1 MIANNNEKESFMKKY
16 NVGIVGATGI
26 VGETML
32 RVLEERNFPVN
43 KLKLIASPQS
53 AGKTYQFANRKI
65 TVETLKRNSFQDIDI
80 ALFSAGGSV
89 SKEYAPVAVS
99 SGAVVID
106 NSNAFRMDVD
116 TPLVVPEINPNK
128 IFCHNGIIANPNC
141 STIQLVV
148 ALKPIYDEVGITRI
162 IVSTYQA
169 VSGSGKKAI
178 NELMD
183 QTKKYIGKEECKPEV
198 YPYQIAFNVLPHIDV
213 FENNGYTKEEMKI
226 INETKKIFDD
236 NNIKIS
242 ATAVRVPI
250 INGHS
255 ESVYIETKRYISV
268 EKLRK
273 LLNKAKGILLVDDI
287 SKLQYPL
294 PIMINNCD
302 DVLIGR
308 LRNDLSNNNGIN
320 MWIVANNI
328 RKGAAL
334 NAVQIAE
341 ILINR
346 DVC

>member
-1 MIANNNEKESFMKKY
+1 MKKY
-16 NVGIVGATGI
+16 NIGIVGATGM

-32 RVLEERNFPVN
+32 RILEERNFPLN
-43 KLKLIASPQS
+43 QLKLIASTKS
-53 AGKTYQFANRKI
+53 EGKVYLFANKKI
-65 TVETLKRNSFQDIDI
+65 TVETLKRDSFQDIDI
-80 ALFSAGGSV
+80 ALFTAGGSV

-106 NSNAFRMDVD
+106 NSNAFRMDAD

-128 IFCHNGIIANPNC
+128 IYSHNGIIANPNC

-169 VSGSGKKAI
+169 VSGSGRKAVD
-178 NELMD
+178 ELMD
-183 QTKKYIGKEECKPEV
+183 QTKKYIRKDEFKPDV

-236 NNIKIS
+236 NSIKIS
-242 ATAVRVPI
+242 ATAVRVPVL
-250 INGHS
+250 NGHS

-273 LLNKAKGILLVDDI
+273 LLDKAKGVLLVDDI
-287 SKLQYPL
+287 NKLQYPL

-308 LRNDLSNNNGIN
+308 LRNDLSNINGIN